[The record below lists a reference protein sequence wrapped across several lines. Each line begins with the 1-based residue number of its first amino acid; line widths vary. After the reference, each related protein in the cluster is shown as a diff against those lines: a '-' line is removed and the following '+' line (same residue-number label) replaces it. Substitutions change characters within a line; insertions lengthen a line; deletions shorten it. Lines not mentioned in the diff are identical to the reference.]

1 MSEEKH
7 IDIDYTAKLARIN
20 LTDAEKAKFSSQLDS
35 IIGYVE
41 KLEELDTDGVEPTAH
56 PHPVYNVW
64 QEDVVTGEL
73 PVEEALKNAP
83 AQRDNMI
90 VVPKVVD

>member
-1 MSEEKH
+1 MSEKKH
-7 IDIDYTAKLARIN
+7 IDIEYTAKLARIN
-20 LTDAEKAKFSSQLDS
+20 LTDAEKLKLSEQLDS

-41 KLEELDTDGVEPTAH
+41 KLEELDTTGVEPTAH

-64 QEDVVTGEL
+64 QEDVVQGQL
-73 PVEEALKNAP
+73 SVEEALRNAP

>member
-1 MSEEKH
+1 MSEKTH
-7 IDIDYTAKLARIN
+7 IDIEYTAKLARIN
-20 LTDAEKAKFSSQLDS
+20 LTDAEKEKLSGQLDS

-64 QEDVVTGEL
+64 QEDEVKGEL
-73 PVEEALKNAP
+73 STEEALKNAP

>member
-1 MSEEKH
+1 MSKQTH
-7 IDIDYTAKLARIN
+7 IDIEYTAKLARIN
-20 LTDAEKAKFSSQLDS
+20 LTDAEKEKLSGQLDS

-64 QEDVVTGEL
+64 QEDEVKGEL
-73 PVEEALKNAP
+73 STEEALKNAP

>member
-1 MSEEKH
+1 MSEDKH

-20 LTDAEKAKFSSQLDS
+20 LTDAEKEKLSDQLDS

-41 KLEELDTDGVEPTAH
+41 KLEELDTEGVDPTAH

-64 QEDVVTGEL
+64 QEDEVKDGLST
-73 PVEEALKNAP
+73 EEALKNAP
-83 AQRDNMI
+83 AQRENMV

>member
-1 MSEEKH
+1 MSEKTH

-20 LTDAEKAKFSSQLDS
+20 LTDAEKEKLSQQLDS

-41 KLEELDTDGVEPTAH
+41 KLEELDTEGVEPTAH
-56 PHPVYNVW
+56 PYPVYNVW
-64 QEDVVTGEL
+64 QEDEVKGEL

-83 AQRDNMI
+83 AQRENMI

>member
-20 LTDAEKAKFSSQLDS
+20 LTDAEKEKLSGQLDS

-41 KLEELDTDGVEPTAH
+41 KLEELDTEGVEPTAH

-64 QEDVVTGEL
+64 QEDEVKGGLST
-73 PVEEALKNAP
+73 EEALKNAP

>member
-1 MSEEKH
+1 MSKEKH

-20 LTDAEKAKFSSQLDS
+20 LSAEEKKRVSAQLDS
-35 IIGYVE
+35 ILGYVE
-41 KLEELDTDGVEPTAH
+41 KLSELDTTGVVPMAH

-64 QEDVVTGEL
+64 QEDVVTSEL
-73 PVEEALKNAP
+73 SVEEALKNAP
-83 AQRDNMI
+83 SQRENMI

>member
-1 MSEEKH
+1 MSQEKH

-20 LTDAEKAKFSSQLDS
+20 LTDAEKEKLSGQLDS

-41 KLEELDTDGVEPTAH
+41 KLEELDTEGVEPTAH

-64 QEDVVTGEL
+64 QEDVVTNEL
-73 PVEEALKNAP
+73 SVEEALKNAP
-83 AQRDNMI
+83 AQRDNMV

>member
-20 LTDAEKAKFSSQLDS
+20 LTDAEKEKLSAQLDS

-64 QEDVVTGEL
+64 QEDQVQEGL
-73 PVEEALKNAP
+73 SIEEALKNAP

>member
-1 MSEEKH
+1 MSDKKH
-7 IDIDYTAKLARIN
+7 INIDYTAKLARIN
-20 LTDAEKAKFSSQLDS
+20 LTEEEKTKLSGQLDS
-35 IIGYVE
+35 IIGYIE
-41 KLEELDTDGVEPTAH
+41 KLEELDTTDVLPTAH

-64 QEDVVTGEL
+64 QEDVVKSEL
-73 PVEEALKNAP
+73 SVDEALQNAP